1 METTEIVTT
10 AANAFDNIAVEP
22 ANFVNN
28 LGYMATGMV
37 GIFVVI
43 GIIILATIAMNKFFS
58 NK

>member
-1 METTEIVTT
+1 M
-10 AANAFDNIAVEP
+10 FGNISFEP
-22 ANFVNN
+22 MNFVSN

-43 GIIILATIAMNKFFS
+43 GVIILATVAMNKFFS